1 MNGKLTVLVISIF
14 LSAFIAGFI
23 LFPVPPDPKKYN
35 LVITKVN
42 NVWKVVDETDYTKT
56 KIKVKKKETIIWKA
70 NGTDAYL
77 QFPDK
82 LFSAVDA
89 EDSLNNGYTKLL
101 KDGKRLKL
109 KVKDDVLSGTYEY
122 AVFCTADG
130 VFASGD
136 SPPRIVIE

>member
-14 LSAFIAGFI
+14 LPVFISGFI
-23 LFPVPPDPKKYN
+23 LFQVPPDPKKYN
-35 LVITKVN
+35 LAITKVDN
-42 NVWKVVDETDYTKT
+42 IWKVVDGTDHSKT
-56 KIKVKKKETIIWKA
+56 KIKVKKKDTIIWKA

-82 LFSAVDA
+82 LFSPVDD
-89 EDSLNNGYTKLL
+89 EDNLNNGYTKFL